1 MAYFKYEQVADTLT
15 EMILNHTYAVGEKI
29 PTEDELSEQFQVGR
43 QTVRKAVILLEESGY
58 LKKVQGS
65 GTYVCERDSN
75 VQPDVPKVQNP
86 GSIALV
92 MMNSDYIFLDIMR
105 GASEYLLEEKYMLN
119 SIVTDG
125 DYEKER
131 LTLESLLKNLPA
143 GLIFEPACS
152 GLLSINKSLFDKI
165 SARIPCLLLHTDSA
179 GQFPALF
186 LRDREGMKQ
195 MTDYL
200 LSLGHRKIGTL
211 FSFDE
216 ITGQNRFRG
225 FLDSL
230 REHGIEHEPRCS
242 VWVEHSKK
250 EDIFQTNGS
259 FQLDAMLHEVTAV
272 ICHDDR
278 LAYRLIRYLESKGIR
293 VPEDISV
300 TGYDDSTYS
309 VLDLPI
315 TTVVHPKTEYGKK
328 AAQALM
334 TMMRHPN
341 DVCLDEYTIAPQLVI
356 RASTA
361 PPADR

>member
-43 QTVRKAVILLEESGY
+43 QTVRKAVALLEESGY

-65 GTYVCERDSN
+65 GTYVCERDS
-75 VQPDVPKVQNP
+75 VAQPAMPTVQNP

-105 GASEYLLEEKYMLN
+105 GASDYLLGEKYMLN

-131 LTLESLLKNLPA
+131 LALERLWRNLPA
-143 GLIFEPACS
+143 GLIFEPVCS
-152 GLLSINKSLFDKI
+152 GLLSINAPIIEKI
-165 SARIPCLLLHTDSA
+165 ATRIPCLLLHTD
-179 GQFPALF
+179 GEQRFPVLP

-216 ITGQNRFRG
+216 MTGQNRFRG

-242 VWVEHSKK
+242 VWIEHSKK
-250 EDIFQTNGS
+250 EDIFQAAGS
-259 FQLDAMLHEVTAV
+259 LQLDAMLRQVTAV

-278 LAYRLIRYLESKGIR
+278 SAYRLIRYLESKGIR

-300 TGYDDSTYS
+300 TGYDDSAYS

-328 AAQALM
+328 AAQALVALI
-334 TMMRHPN
+334 RHPK
-341 DVCLDEYTIAPQLVI
+341 DVHLDEYTIAPQLVI